1 VTSTKESPFQ
11 TKSVLRIYDGL
22 KKVTPVRV
30 EIISNQSCVAYTNLF
45 IFNAIGNLKYS
56 VIYDNPVY
64 NTSHDLILLLKKVK
78 EVCKKKSCIFLEV
91 RLSEHENIYK
101 GVWEAS
107 SFKYKPWYN
116 AVLVIDSAWPKC
128 ISESK
133 WRNIRVSIDLGYSFG
148 DCESLNEIQIV
159 FDIFK
164 EHYRKINKPIPEK
177 KFFENIYHEAN
188 RKKLNPH
195 SFSELFVTRHK
206 NQIIAASVVLI
217 SSNTVAQ
224 FYFASL
230 TNKKYVHPGSFHQW
244 SMIEWAA
251 SRNYKWVDLVGGGEP
266 NVNYGVREFKRRFGI
281 KFEEVGRYDL
291 VFKPVQYYFIKIF
304 LKFMVI
310 LKKLIRPHAIQF

>member
-1 VTSTKESPFQ
+1 MTSTKESPFQ

-30 EIISNQSCVAYTNLF
+30 EIISNQSCVAYVNLF
-45 IFNAIGNLKYS
+45 IFNTIGNLNYCI
-56 VIYDNPVY
+56 VYDNPVY
-64 NTSHDLILLLKKVK
+64 TTSHELILLLNKVK
-78 EVCKKKSCIFLEV
+78 EVCKQNSCIFLEV
-91 RLSEHENIYK
+91 RLSEYENIHK
-101 GVWEAS
+101 GDWEAS
-107 SFKYKPWYN
+107 SFNYRPWYN
-116 AVLVIDSAWPKC
+116 AVLAIDSSWPKC

-133 WRNIRVSIDLGYSFG
+133 WRNIRASIGLGYSFG

-164 EHYRKINKPIPEK
+164 GHYRKINKPLPEK

-188 RKKLNPH
+188 RKKSNPQ
-195 SFSELFVTRHK
+195 SISKLFVTRYK
-206 NQIIAASVVLI
+206 NQIIAASVVFL
-217 SSNTVAQ
+217 SSNTAAQ

-230 TNKKYVHPGSFHQW
+230 TNNIYVHPGSFHQW

-251 SRNYKWVDLVGGGEP
+251 SRNYKWVDLVGGGDP

-281 KFEEVGRYDL
+281 KFEDVGRYDL

-310 LKKLIRPHAIQF
+310 LKKVN

>member
-30 EIISNQSCVAYTNLF
+30 EIISNQSCVAYTNLL
-45 IFNAIGNLKYS
+45 IFNDIGNLKYS

-78 EVCKKKSCIFLEV
+78 EVCKKNSCIFLEV

-107 SFKYKPWYN
+107 SFNYKPWYN

-195 SFSELFVTRHK
+195 SSSELFVTRHK

-217 SSNTVAQ
+217 SSNTAAQ

-266 NVNYGVREFKRRFGI
+266 NVYYGVREFKRRFGI
-281 KFEEVGRYDL
+281 KFEEVGRYNL
-291 VFKPVQYYFIKIF
+291 IFKPAHFYFIKIF

-310 LKKLIRPHAIQF
+310 LKKLFRTHAIQF

>member
-1 VTSTKESPFQ
+1 MTKKSPFQ

-22 KKVTPVRV
+22 KKVRTERV

-45 IFNAIGNLKYS
+45 IFNPLGGFKYS

-64 NTSHDLILLLKKVK
+64 TTVHDLILLLNKVK
-78 EVCKKKSCIFLEV
+78 EVCKQNSCIFLEV
-91 RLSEHENIYK
+91 RLSEDESIQK
-101 GVWEAS
+101 VAWEAS
-107 SFKYKPWYN
+107 NFNYRPWYN
-116 AVLVIDSAWPKC
+116 AVLAIDSAWPKC

-133 WRNIRVSIDLGYSFG
+133 WRNIRTSIDLGYSFG
-148 DCESLNEIQIV
+148 ACKGLSEIQIV

-164 EHYRKINKPIPEK
+164 KHYRKINKPLPEK

-188 RKKLNPH
+188 RKKPNPH

-206 NQIIAASVVLI
+206 NQIIAASVVFL
-217 SSNTVAQ
+217 SSNTAAQ

-291 VFKPVQYYFIKIF
+291 VFKPVHYYFIKIF

>member
-64 NTSHDLILLLKKVK
+64 TTSHDLILLLKKVK
-78 EVCKKKSCIFLEV
+78 EVCKKNSCIFLEV
-91 RLSEHENIYK
+91 RLSEHENIHK

-107 SFKYKPWYN
+107 SFNYRPWYN

-195 SFSELFVTRHK
+195 SSSELFVTRHK

-217 SSNTVAQ
+217 SSNTAAQ

-230 TNKKYVHPGSFHQW
+230 TNNKYVHPGSFHQW

-281 KFEEVGRYDL
+281 KFDEVGRYNL
-291 VFKPVQYYFIKIF
+291 IFKPIQYYFIKIF
-304 LKFMVI
+304 LKFMVN
-310 LKKLIRPHAIQF
+310 LKKLFRTHAIQF